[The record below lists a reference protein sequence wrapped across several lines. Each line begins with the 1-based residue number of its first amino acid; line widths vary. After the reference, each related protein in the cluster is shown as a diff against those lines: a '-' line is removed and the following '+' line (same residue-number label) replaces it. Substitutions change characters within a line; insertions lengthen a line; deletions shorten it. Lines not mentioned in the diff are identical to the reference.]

1 MALKFGFFNSVNG
14 DRKYN
19 ADDIS
24 NYFLKLISNGV
35 FATPSNAMQVQATAG
50 MTVNVSAG
58 WAFINCK
65 WLENT
70 AEYPLIL
77 DSADVVLN
85 RIDRIVLRLSES
97 PRTMGIYIKKGTPA
111 STPAPPELARTK
123 GTIWELS
130 LAKIRINAGV
140 TEITQAMITDERA
153 DTDLCGWVTGLIN
166 QIDTTNLFAQF
177 TNAFNT
183 WFSEIKD
190 EVQSTT
196 ILRQYTSRYVILSE
210 NEDNIPI
217 GIPQYV
223 ENLDTINVFVNG
235 MRLKKDTDY
244 IINDTDIVLTTALSV
259 VGTPVDIEVFKSI
272 DGDSATSVISLVY
285 QLQLIV
291 NDINSRLG
299 GLTFRKMTAE
309 QYAALTIKDVN
320 TIYFV
325 VGDSGITIYVGDISA
340 NQTVQTYG
348 ISTAHANGTN
358 SSIYGIATTEEAE
371 E

>member
-1 MALKFGFFNSVNG
+1 MNG

-35 FATPSNAMQVQATAG
+35 FATPSNAMQVQASAD

-70 AEYPLIL
+70 AAYPLTL
-77 DSADVVLN
+77 DAADVVLN

-111 STPAPPELARTK
+111 STPTPPELARTK
-123 GTIWELS
+123 GVIWELS
-130 LAKIRINAGV
+130 LAKISIHAG
-140 TEITQAMITDERA
+140 TTAITQAMITDERA
-153 DTDLCGWVTGLIN
+153 DAGLCGWVTGLID

-177 TNAFNT
+177 TNAFNA

-196 ILRQYTSRYVILSE
+196 ILRQYTSRYVTV
-210 NEDNIPI
+210 NADEDTIPI
-217 GIPQYV
+217 GIAQYNV
-223 ENLDTINVFVNG
+223 NLDIINVYING
-235 MRLKKDTDY
+235 IRLRKDTDY
-244 IINDTDIVLTTALSV
+244 TISDTNIVLVTALSV
-259 VGTPVDIEVFKSI
+259 IGTPVDIEIFKSI
-272 DGDSATSVISLVY
+272 DGDNAESIVTLVY

-291 NDINSRLG
+291 NDINSRMG
-299 GLTFRKMTAE
+299 GLTFRKMTAA
-309 QYAALTIKDVN
+309 QYATLATKDAN
-320 TIYFV
+320 TVYFV
-325 VGDSGITIYVGDISA
+325 IGDSGINIYVGDISA

-348 ISTAHANGTN
+348 MSTAHANGTN
-358 SSIYGIATTEEAE
+358 SSVYGIATEEAE

>member
-35 FATPSNAMQVQATAG
+35 FATPSNAMQVQASAG
-50 MTVNVSAG
+50 MTINVSAG

-70 AEYPLIL
+70 AAYPLTL

-111 STPAPPELARTK
+111 STPTPPELARTK
-123 GTIWELS
+123 GVIWELS
-130 LAKIRINAGV
+130 LAKISIHAGV
-140 TEITQAMITDERA
+140 TDITQSMITDERA
-153 DTDLCGWVTGLIN
+153 DTELCGWVTGLID

-196 ILRQYTSRYVILSE
+196 ILRQYTSRYVTLSE

-217 GIPQYV
+217 GIPQYT

-235 MRLKKDTDY
+235 MRLKNGTDY
-244 IINDTDIVLTTALSV
+244 IINDTDIVLTTALSA
-259 VGTPVDIEVFKSI
+259 VGTPVDVEIFKSI

-291 NDINSRLG
+291 NDINSRMG
-299 GLTFRKMTAE
+299 GLTFRKMTTA
-309 QYAALTIKDVN
+309 QYNALSVKDDNTVYFVIDESGT
-320 TIYFV
+320 TIYI
-325 VGDSGITIYVGDISA
+325 GDMSV
-340 NQTVQTYG
+340 NQATPYYG
-348 ISTAHANGTN
+348 ISTAQTYGT
-358 SSIYGIATTEEAE
+358 SESIYGIPEEVE
-371 E
+371 Q

>member
-35 FATPSNAMQVQATAG
+35 FATPSNAMQVQATVG
-50 MTVNVSAG
+50 MTVNVSVG

-70 AEYPLIL
+70 AEYPLTL
-77 DSADVVLN
+77 DAADVVLN

-111 STPAPPELARTK
+111 STPTAPELSRTK

-130 LAKIRINAGV
+130 LAKISIHAGV
-140 TEITQAMITDERA
+140 TDITQSMITDERA
-153 DTDLCGWVTGLIN
+153 DTELCGWVTGLID

-177 TNAFNT
+177 TSAFNT

-196 ILRQYTSRYVILSE
+196 ILRQYTSRYVTLSE

-235 MRLKKDTDY
+235 MRLRKGTDY

-291 NDINSRLG
+291 NDINSRMG
-299 GLTFRKMTAE
+299 GLTFRKITAE
-309 QYAALTIKDVN
+309 QYAALTTKDVN

-325 VGDSGITIYVGDISA
+325 VGDSGITIYVGDISV
-340 NQTVQTYG
+340 NQATQIYG
-348 ISTAHANGTN
+348 ISTAQTSGTDTAE
-358 SSIYGIATTEEAE
+358 YGVMTEVEQ
-371 E
+371 

>member
-1 MALKFGFFNSVNG
+1 MNG

-35 FATPSNAMQVQATAG
+35 FATPSNAMQVQASAD

-70 AEYPLIL
+70 AEYPLTL
-77 DSADVVLN
+77 DAADVVLN

-111 STPAPPELARTK
+111 STPTAPELSRTK

-130 LAKIRINAGV
+130 LAKISIHAGV
-140 TEITQAMITDERA
+140 TDITQAMITDERA
-153 DTDLCGWVTGLIN
+153 DTELCGWVTGLID

-183 WFSEIKD
+183 WFSKIKD

-196 ILRQYTSRYVILSE
+196 ILRQYTSRYVTLSE

-217 GIPQYV
+217 GIPQYT

-235 MRLKKDTDY
+235 MRLKKGTDY

-259 VGTPVDIEVFKSI
+259 VGTPVDIEIFKSI
-272 DGDSATSVISLVY
+272 DGDSATSVIGLVY

-291 NDINSRLG
+291 NDINNRMG

-309 QYAALTIKDVN
+309 QYAALTTKDVN

-325 VGDSGITIYVGDISA
+325 VGDSGITIYVGDISV
-340 NQTVQTYG
+340 NQATQIYG
-348 ISTAHANGTN
+348 ISTAQAYGTSN
-358 SSIYGIATTEEAE
+358 SIYGIAEEAE

>member
-1 MALKFGFFNSVNG
+1 MNG

-50 MTVNVSAG
+50 MTVSVSAG

-70 AEYPLIL
+70 AAYPLTL
-77 DSADVVLN
+77 DASDVVLN

-111 STPAPPELARTK
+111 STPTPPELARTK
-123 GTIWELS
+123 GVIWELS
-130 LAKIRINAGV
+130 LAKISIHAGV
-140 TEITQAMITDERA
+140 TDITQSMITDERA
-153 DTDLCGWVTGLIN
+153 DTELCGWVTGLID

-196 ILRQYTSRYVILSE
+196 ILRQYTNRYVTLSE

-217 GIPQYV
+217 GIPQYI

-235 MRLKKDTDY
+235 MRLKNGTDY
-244 IINDTDIVLTTALSV
+244 IINDTDIVLTTALSA
-259 VGTPVDIEVFKSI
+259 VGTPVDVEVFKSI

-299 GLTFRKMTAE
+299 GLTFRKMTAA

-325 VGDSGITIYVGDISA
+325 GDDSGITIYVGDISV
-340 NQTVQTYG
+340 NQATPYYG
-348 ISTAHANGTN
+348 ISTAQTSGTDTAE
-358 SSIYGIATTEEAE
+358 YGVMTEVEQ
-371 E
+371 

>member
-35 FATPSNAMQVQATAG
+35 FATPSNAMQVQASAD

-70 AEYPLIL
+70 AAYPLIL

-111 STPAPPELARTK
+111 STPTPPELARTK
-123 GTIWELS
+123 GVIWELS
-130 LAKIRINAGV
+130 LAKISIHAGV
-140 TEITQAMITDERA
+140 TDITQSMITDERA
-153 DTDLCGWVTGLIN
+153 DTELCGWVTGLID

-196 ILRQYTSRYVILSE
+196 ILRQYTSRYVTLSE

-235 MRLKKDTDY
+235 MRLKNGTDY
-244 IINDTDIVLTTALSV
+244 IIDDTNIVLTTALSA
-259 VGTPVDIEVFKSI
+259 VGTPVDVEIFKSI

-291 NDINSRLG
+291 NDINSRMG
-299 GLTFRKMTAE
+299 GLTFRKMTAA
-309 QYAALTIKDVN
+309 QYNALSVKDDNTVYFVIDESGT
-320 TIYFV
+320 TIYI
-325 VGDSGITIYVGDISA
+325 GDMSV
-340 NQTVQTYG
+340 NQATPYYG
-348 ISTAHANGTN
+348 ISTTQTSGTDTAE
-358 SSIYGIATTEEAE
+358 YGVMMEVEQ
-371 E
+371 

>member
-35 FATPSNAMQVQATAG
+35 FATPSNAMQVQASAG

-70 AEYPLIL
+70 AEYPLTL
-77 DSADVVLN
+77 DAADVVLN

-97 PRTMGIYIKKGTPA
+97 PRTMGIYIKKGIPA
-111 STPAPPELARTK
+111 STPTPPELSRTK

-153 DTDLCGWVTGLIN
+153 DADLCGWVTGLID

-177 TNAFNT
+177 TNAFNN

-196 ILRQYTSRYVILSE
+196 ILRQYTSRYVTLSE

-235 MRLKKDTDY
+235 MRLKKGTDY

-259 VGTPVDIEVFKSI
+259 VGTPVDIEIFKSI

-299 GLTFRKMTAE
+299 GLTFRKMTAA
-309 QYAALTIKDVN
+309 QYAALTTKNAN
-320 TIYFV
+320 TVYFV
-325 VGDSGITIYVGDISA
+325 IGDSGITIYVGDISA

-358 SSIYGIATTEEAE
+358 SSVYGVAEEAE

>member
-35 FATPSNAMQVQATAG
+35 FATPSNAMQVQASTG
-50 MTVNVSAG
+50 MTVSVSAG

-70 AEYPLIL
+70 AAYPLTL
-77 DSADVVLN
+77 DAADVVLN

-111 STPAPPELARTK
+111 STPTAPELSRTK

-130 LAKIRINAGV
+130 LAKISIHAGV
-140 TEITQAMITDERA
+140 TDITQAMITDERA
-153 DTDLCGWVTGLIN
+153 DTELCGWVTGLID

-183 WFSEIKD
+183 WFSKIKD

-196 ILRQYTSRYVILSE
+196 ILRQYTSRYVTLSE

-217 GIPQYV
+217 GIPQYT
-223 ENLDTINVFVNG
+223 ENLDMINVFVNG
-235 MRLKKDTDY
+235 MRLKKGTDY

-259 VGTPVDIEVFKSI
+259 VGTPVDIEIFKSI
-272 DGDSATSVISLVY
+272 DGDSATSVIGLVY

-291 NDINSRLG
+291 NDINNRMG

-309 QYAALTIKDVN
+309 QYAALTTKDVN

-325 VGDSGITIYVGDISA
+325 VGDSGITIYVGDISV
-340 NQTVQTYG
+340 NQATQIYG
-348 ISTAHANGTN
+348 ISTAQTYGTDTAE
-358 SSIYGIATTEEAE
+358 YGVMTEVEQ
-371 E
+371 

>member
-1 MALKFGFFNSVNG
+1 MNG

-35 FATPSNAMQVQATAG
+35 FATPSNAMQVQASTG
-50 MTVNVSAG
+50 MTVSVSAG

-70 AEYPLIL
+70 AAYPLTL
-77 DSADVVLN
+77 DAADVVLN

-111 STPAPPELARTK
+111 STPTAPELSRTK

-130 LAKIRINAGV
+130 LAKISIHAGV
-140 TEITQAMITDERA
+140 TDITQAMITDERA
-153 DTDLCGWVTGLIN
+153 DTELCGWVTGLID

-183 WFSEIKD
+183 WFSKIKD

-196 ILRQYTSRYVILSE
+196 ILRQYTSRYVTLSE

-217 GIPQYV
+217 GIPQYT

-235 MRLKKDTDY
+235 MRLKKGTDY

-259 VGTPVDIEVFKSI
+259 VGTPVDIEIFKSI
-272 DGDSATSVISLVY
+272 DGDSATSVIGLVY

-291 NDINSRLG
+291 NDINNRMG

-309 QYAALTIKDVN
+309 QYAALTTKDVN

-325 VGDSGITIYVGDISA
+325 VGDSGITIYVGDISV
-340 NQTVQTYG
+340 NQATQIYG
-348 ISTAHANGTN
+348 ISTAQTYGTDTAE
-358 SSIYGIATTEEAE
+358 YGVMTEVEQ
-371 E
+371 

>member
-35 FATPSNAMQVQATAG
+35 FATPSNAMQVQASAD

-70 AEYPLIL
+70 AEYPLTL
-77 DSADVVLN
+77 DAADVVLN

-111 STPAPPELARTK
+111 STPTPPELARTK
-123 GTIWELS
+123 GVIWELS
-130 LAKIRINAGV
+130 LAKISIHAG
-140 TEITQAMITDERA
+140 TTAITQAMIADERA
-153 DTDLCGWVTGLIN
+153 DTGLCGWVTGLID

-196 ILRQYTSRYVILSE
+196 ILRQYTSRYVTLSE

-217 GIPQYV
+217 GIPQYT

-235 MRLKKDTDY
+235 MRLKNGTDY

-291 NDINSRLG
+291 NDINSRMG
-299 GLTFRKMTAE
+299 GLTFRKMTAA
-309 QYAALTIKDVN
+309 QYNALSVKDDNTVYFVIDESGT
-320 TIYFV
+320 TIYI
-325 VGDSGITIYVGDISA
+325 GDMSV
-340 NQTVQTYG
+340 NQATPYYG
-348 ISTAHANGTN
+348 ISTTQTSGTDTAE
-358 SSIYGIATTEEAE
+358 YGVMTEVEQ
-371 E
+371 

>member
-35 FATPSNAMQVQATAG
+35 FATPSNAMQVQASAD

-70 AEYPLIL
+70 AAYPLTL

-111 STPAPPELARTK
+111 STPTPPELARTK
-123 GTIWELS
+123 GVIWELS
-130 LAKIRINAGV
+130 LAKISIHAGV
-140 TEITQAMITDERA
+140 TDITQSMITDERA
-153 DTDLCGWVTGLIN
+153 DTELCGWVTGLID

-196 ILRQYTSRYVILSE
+196 ILRQYASRYVTLSE

-235 MRLKKDTDY
+235 MRLKNGTDY
-244 IINDTDIVLTTALSV
+244 IIDDTNIVLTTALSA
-259 VGTPVDIEVFKSI
+259 VGTPVDVEIFKSI

-291 NDINSRLG
+291 NDINSRMG
-299 GLTFRKMTAE
+299 GLTFRKMTAA
-309 QYAALTIKDVN
+309 QYNALSVKDDNTVYFVIDESGT
-320 TIYFV
+320 TIYI
-325 VGDSGITIYVGDISA
+325 GDMSV
-340 NQTVQTYG
+340 NQATPYYG
-348 ISTAHANGTN
+348 ISTAQAYGT
-358 SSIYGIATTEEAE
+358 SESIYGIPEEVGT
-371 E
+371 

>member
-35 FATPSNAMQVQATAG
+35 FATPSNAMQVQASAD

-70 AEYPLIL
+70 AAYPLTL

-111 STPAPPELARTK
+111 STPTPPELARTK
-123 GTIWELS
+123 GVIWELS
-130 LAKIRINAGV
+130 LAKISIHAGV
-140 TEITQAMITDERA
+140 TDITQSMITDERA
-153 DTDLCGWVTGLIN
+153 DTELCGWVTGLID

-196 ILRQYTSRYVILSE
+196 ILRQYASRYVTLSE

-235 MRLKKDTDY
+235 MRLKNGTDY
-244 IINDTDIVLTTALSV
+244 IIDDTNIVLTTALSA
-259 VGTPVDIEVFKSI
+259 VGTPVDVEIFKSI

-291 NDINSRLG
+291 NDINSRMG
-299 GLTFRKMTAE
+299 GLTFRKMTAA
-309 QYAALTIKDVN
+309 QYNALSVKDDNTVYFVIDESGT
-320 TIYFV
+320 TIYI
-325 VGDSGITIYVGDISA
+325 GDMSV
-340 NQTVQTYG
+340 NQATPYYG
-348 ISTAHANGTN
+348 ISTAQAYGT
-358 SSIYGIATTEEAE
+358 SESIYGIPEEVRT
-371 E
+371 

>member
-70 AEYPLIL
+70 AAYPLIL

-111 STPAPPELARTK
+111 STPTPPELARTK
-123 GTIWELS
+123 GVIWELS
-130 LAKIRINAGV
+130 LAKISIHAGV
-140 TEITQAMITDERA
+140 TDITQSMITDERA
-153 DTDLCGWVTGLIN
+153 DTELCGWVTGLID

-196 ILRQYTSRYVILSE
+196 ILRQYTSRYVTLSE

-235 MRLKKDTDY
+235 MRLKNGTDY
-244 IINDTDIVLTTALSV
+244 IIDDTNIVLTTALSA
-259 VGTPVDIEVFKSI
+259 VGTPVDVEIFKSI

-291 NDINSRLG
+291 NDINSRMG
-299 GLTFRKMTAE
+299 GLTFRKMTAA
-309 QYAALTIKDVN
+309 QYNALSVKDDNTVYFVIDESGT
-320 TIYFV
+320 TIYI
-325 VGDSGITIYVGDISA
+325 GDMSV
-340 NQTVQTYG
+340 NQATPYYG
-348 ISTAHANGTN
+348 ISTAQAYGT
-358 SSIYGIATTEEAE
+358 SESIYGIPEEAGT
-371 E
+371 

>member
-35 FATPSNAMQVQATAG
+35 FATPSNAMQVQASAD

-70 AEYPLIL
+70 AEYPLTL
-77 DSADVVLN
+77 DAADVVLN

-111 STPAPPELARTK
+111 STPTPPELARTK
-123 GTIWELS
+123 GVIWELS
-130 LAKIRINAGV
+130 LAKISIHAGV
-140 TEITQAMITDERA
+140 TDITQSMITDERA
-153 DTDLCGWVTGLIN
+153 DTELCGWVTGLID

-177 TNAFNT
+177 TNAFNA

-196 ILRQYTSRYVILSE
+196 ILRQYTSRYVTLSE

-217 GIPQYV
+217 GIPQYT

-235 MRLKKDTDY
+235 MRLKNGTDY
-244 IINDTDIVLTTALSV
+244 IISDTDIVLTTALSA

-291 NDINSRLG
+291 NDISSRMG
-299 GLTFRKMTAE
+299 GLTFRKMTAA
-309 QYAALTIKDVN
+309 QYAALTTKDAN
-320 TIYFV
+320 TVYFV
-325 VGDSGITIYVGDISA
+325 IGDSDIIIYVGDISV
-340 NQTVQTYG
+340 NQATPSYG
-348 ISTAHANGTN
+348 ISTAQAYGTSN
-358 SSIYGIATTEEAE
+358 SIYGIPEEVE
-371 E
+371 Q

>member
-35 FATPSNAMQVQATAG
+35 FATPSNAMQVQASAD
-50 MTVNVSAG
+50 MTVKVSAG

-70 AEYPLIL
+70 AAYPLTL
-77 DSADVVLN
+77 DAADVVLN

-111 STPAPPELARTK
+111 STPMPPELARTK
-123 GTIWELS
+123 GVIWELS
-130 LAKIRINAGV
+130 LAKISIHAG
-140 TEITQAMITDERA
+140 TTAITQAMITDERA
-153 DTDLCGWVTGLIN
+153 DAVLCGWVTGLID

-196 ILRQYTSRYVILSE
+196 ILRQYTSRYVTLSE

-217 GIPQYV
+217 GIPQYT

-235 MRLKKDTDY
+235 MRLKNGTDY

-291 NDINSRLG
+291 NDINSRMG
-299 GLTFRKMTAE
+299 GLTFRKMTAA
-309 QYAALTIKDVN
+309 QYNALSVKDDNTVYFVIDESGT
-320 TIYFV
+320 TIYI
-325 VGDSGITIYVGDISA
+325 GDMSV
-340 NQTVQTYG
+340 NQAAPYYG
-348 ISTAHANGTN
+348 ISTAQTSGTDTAE
-358 SSIYGIATTEEAE
+358 YGVMTEVEQ
-371 E
+371 

>member
-1 MALKFGFFNSVNG
+1 MNG

-111 STPAPPELARTK
+111 STPTPPELARTK